1 MQVVHSQKYVF
12 PCYGSD
18 AASCNLAS
26 FFAHGGAIAGSA
38 TTESRQTEKPMQPIG
53 SADQEESRSPLSGV
67 DCCNTTHAAVGSS
80 FAKNT
85 VFGALGGDTRNK
97 GKGWQCG

>member
-1 MQVVHSQKYVF
+1 
-12 PCYGSD
+12 
-18 AASCNLAS
+18 
-26 FFAHGGAIAGSA
+26 
-38 TTESRQTEKPMQPIG
+38 MQPIG